1 MFDTLETKM
10 NETHLKKIADDL
22 NLSLRQ
28 VTAAARLLT
37 EGGTVPFIA
46 RYRKEITDSLDEV
59 AITAIRDKMAQME
72 ALDNRRES
80 ILKSLKERELLTDDL
95 YGKIV
100 SAETMTTLEDIYLP
114 YRPKRR
120 TRATAAREKGLEP
133 LAKLIFNQKD
143 DTDPVKE
150 AAAYID
156 PEKGVETAEDA
167 IAGSRD
173 IIAEWVN
180 EDQGAREKMR
190 ALYAHKGVF
199 SSRVIPGKEAEG
211 AKFKD
216 YFDWEEPV
224 AKAPSHRILAMRRG
238 EKEGVIDLRI
248 GPPQDKAL
256 ELLEA
261 MFVKGENAASQE
273 VKKAVHDGYK
283 RLLSVSMET
292 DIRLET
298 KKRADKEAIKVFTD
312 NLRELLLAPPLG
324 QKSVMA
330 IDPGIRTGCKAA
342 CLDPQGK
349 LLQTDTIYPFKS
361 ENANLSSAKTVKG
374 LVESHKVEA
383 IAIGNG
389 TAGRET
395 EAFIHTLPFSDTL
408 PVVMVN
414 ESGASIYSASE
425 AAREEFPDLDV
436 VYRGAVSIGRR
447 LMDPLAEL
455 VKIDPKSIG
464 VGQYQHDVNP
474 LALKRS
480 LDDVVMSCVNAVGV
494 DVNTASQQLLT
505 YVSGLGPQ
513 LAKNIVTY
521 RDTYGA
527 LSSREALKKVSRLGP
542 KAFEQAAGFLRIRN
556 GDNPLDASAVHPESY
571 GIVETMARDLGVGV
585 TDLLENE
592 TLRKNIDLNR
602 YVNEKV
608 GIPTLTDILAELAK
622 PGRDPRKQFESFKF
636 KEGIEKIA
644 DVQPGMRLPGI
655 VTNVTA
661 FGAFVD
667 IGVHQDGL
675 VHISQMA
682 NRFIKDPN
690 EVVKVHQHIMVKV
703 LDVDQERKRIS
714 LSLKQDAVQ
723 KPEKTRKASKKTE
736 KRPKTKKRGK
746 AEPGPFNNPFTRTFH
761 S

>member
-1 MFDTLETKM
+1 MVELENKHV
-10 NETHLKKIADDL
+10 NKIADEL
-22 NLSLRQ
+22 NIAVRQ
-28 VTAAARLLT
+28 VQATARLLKD
-37 EGGTVPFIA
+37 GGTVPFIA
-46 RYRKEITDSLDEV
+46 RYRKEVTDSLNEV
-59 AITAIRDKMAQME
+59 TITAIRDKMAQME

-80 ILKSLKERELLTDDL
+80 ILKSLMERELLTDDL
-95 YGKIV
+95 KEKIV

-120 TRATAAREKGLEP
+120 TRATAAKEKGLEP
-133 LAKLIFNQKD
+133 LAKLIFDQQD

-167 IAGSRD
+167 LAGSRD

-180 EDQGAREKMR
+180 EDQVARERMR
-190 ALYAHKGVF
+190 TLYAQKGVF
-199 SSRVIPGKEAEG
+199 RSKVIPGKEAEG
-211 AKFKD
+211 AKFRD

-224 AKAPSHRILAMRRG
+224 PKAPSHRVLAMRRG
-238 EKEGVIDLRI
+238 EKEGFTDLRI
-248 GPPQDKAL
+248 SPPQDEAL
-256 ELLEA
+256 ALLEA
-261 MFVKGENAASQE
+261 MFVKGEGAASHE
-273 VKKAVHDGYK
+273 VKEAVHDGYK

-292 DIRLET
+292 DVRLET
-298 KKRADKEAIKVFTD
+298 KKRADRDAIKVFTD

-324 QKSVMA
+324 QKNVMA
-330 IDPGIRTGCKAA
+330 IDPGIRTGCKIT

-349 LLQTDTIYPFKS
+349 LLQTDTIYLFKS
-361 ENANLSSAKTVKG
+361 ENAKLSSAKTVKE
-374 LVESHKVEA
+374 LVDTYKVEA

-395 EAFIHTLPFSDTL
+395 EAFVNTLPFSDSI

-414 ESGASIYSASE
+414 ESGASVYSASE
-425 AAREEFPDLDV
+425 AAREEFPDLDLT
-436 VYRGAVSIGRR
+436 YRGAVSIGRR

-494 DVNTASQQLLT
+494 DINTASQQLLT

-521 RDTYGA
+521 RDEHGA
-527 LSSREALKKVSRLGP
+527 LSSREELKKVSRLGP

-556 GDNPLDASAVHPESY
+556 GDNPLDVSAVHPESY
-571 GIVETMARDLGVGV
+571 GIVETMARDLDLGV
-585 TDLLENE
+585 TDLLENDM
-592 TLRKNIDLNR
+592 LRKKIDPNR
-602 YVNEKV
+602 YVTDRV

-622 PGRDPRKQFESFKF
+622 PGRDPRKQFETFKF
-636 KEGIEKIA
+636 QEGIEKIEH
-644 DVQPGMRLPGI
+644 VQPGMSLPGV

-675 VHISQMA
+675 VHISQLA

-690 EVVKVHQHIMVKV
+690 EVVKVHQHITVKV
-703 LDVDQERKRIS
+703 LDVDLERKRIS
-714 LSLKQDAVQ
+714 LSMKQDAVQ
-723 KPEKTRKASKKTE
+723 EPEKTRKAPKKPE
-736 KRPKTKKRGK
+736 KRPKAKRPQK
-746 AEPGPFNNPFTRTFH
+746 SEPGPFNNPFTKTFNK
-761 S
+761 